1 MATAL
6 PVVTQAQR
14 GRHADAAVD
23 RTPPGALRLLF
34 AGLVLFAAFGKGFA
48 YAGVPPLFVG
58 EALLA
63 VVLVAAVRSSMALPR
78 HPAASVTAVLAGIAA
93 VQLAVD
99 RLVGDAPLL
108 ETLRGLAPVYY
119 SGYAFGLYVLL
130 RAWESRVGPEHIVE
144 SIDRALVRVA
154 PAVITAVLVLAALLL
169 LEPTGLP
176 TWPTSGVQILLTKSG
191 DVAVTLVL
199 FAPVVARRMGLH
211 RLVVGAGWCTTAL
224 LVSFR
229 SRGALLALAIGL
241 VVAWPHAVRIAKLA
255 FVAVAVVLLL
265 YVTGLSVEVGGRE
278 ISYEGVG
285 DAAASVLGGKPEGDL
300 GSNYVGTTNWRADW
314 WRSIWDD
321 VTSRRMVLHGT
332 GWGDNLAVRY
342 GVVPPIDADDPR
354 VLRLP
359 HSIFF
364 SLAGRAGLL
373 VAVAFL
379 AVPVLTV
386 ATTYRSRPRD
396 DLDDLAVPVQGAR
409 GAIAAAVT
417 TGLADIY
424 LESPQGGILLWSL
437 VGFLWWATATRLD
450 SGSTSP

>member
-1 MATAL
+1 MATAA
-6 PVVTQAQR
+6 PPATR
-14 GRHADAAVD
+14 AVD
-23 RTPPGALRLLF
+23 RAPPGTLRLLF
-34 AGLVLFAAFGKGFA
+34 AGLVLYAAFGKGFA

-63 VVLVAAVRSSMALPR
+63 VVLVGAWRSSMALPR
-78 HPAASVTAVLAGIAA
+78 HPAALVTAALAGIAA
-93 VQLAVD
+93 VQLALD
-99 RLVGDAPLL
+99 LSVGRVPLL

-119 SGYAFGLYVLL
+119 CAYAFGLYALL
-130 RAWESRVGPEHIVE
+130 RAWESRVGPEHVVG

-154 PAVITAVLVLAALLL
+154 PAVVAVHVVLAALLL

-176 TWPTSGVQILLTKSG
+176 TWPTSGVQVLLTKSG
-191 DVAVTLVL
+191 DVAVALVL
-199 FAPVVARRMGLH
+199 LAPVVARRVGPG
-211 RLVVGAGWCTTAL
+211 RLVLGAGWCTAAL

-229 SRGALLALAIGL
+229 SRGALLALAVGL

-255 FVAVAVVLLL
+255 FVAVTVVLLL
-265 YVTGLSVEVGGRE
+265 YVTGLTVEVGGRE

-285 DAAASVLGGKPEGDL
+285 DAAASMLGGKPEGDI
-300 GSNYVGTTNWRADW
+300 GSNYVDTTNWRADW

-342 GVVPPIDADDPR
+342 GVVPPISADDPR

-386 ATTYRSRPRD
+386 AATGRLRRPRD
-396 DLDDLAVPVQGAR
+396 DLGDLVGLVRGAR

-417 TGLADIY
+417 TGLADVY

-437 VGFLWWATATRLD
+437 VGFLWWATAR
-450 SGSTSP
+450 

>member
-1 MATAL
+1 MATA
-6 PVVTQAQR
+6 PPAAPQAHR
-14 GRHADAAVD
+14 SRDAAAAVD

-34 AGLVLFAAFGKGFA
+34 AGLVLYAAFGKGFA

-78 HPAASVTAVLAGIAA
+78 HPAALVTAALVGIAA
-93 VQLAVD
+93 VQFVVD
-99 RLVGDAPLL
+99 RLAGDAPLL

-119 SGYAFGLYVLL
+119 SGYAFGLYALL
-130 RAWESRVGPEHIVE
+130 RAWESRVGPDRVVD

-154 PAVITAVLVLAALLL
+154 PAVVVAVLVLAALLL
-169 LEPTGLP
+169 IEPTGLP
-176 TWPTSGVQILLTKSG
+176 TWPTSGVPVLLTKSG

-199 FAPVVARRMGLH
+199 FAPVVARRVGLH
-211 RLVVGAGWCTTAL
+211 RLVLGTGWCTAAL

-241 VVAWPHAVRIAKLA
+241 VVAWPHAVRIAKLVL
-255 FVAVAVVLLL
+255 VAVAVVLVL
-265 YVTGLSVEVGGRE
+265 YVSGLTVEVGGRE
-278 ISYEGVG
+278 ISYEGIG
-285 DAAASVLGGKPEGDL
+285 DAAASVLGGKPEDDV

-342 GVVPPIDADDPR
+342 GIVPVTADDPR
-354 VLRLP
+354 LLRLP
-359 HSIFF
+359 HNVFF

-379 AVPVLTV
+379 AIPALSVV
-386 ATTYRSRPRD
+386 ATYRSRPRD
-396 DLDDLAVPVQGAR
+396 DLMVPVQGAR

-417 TGLADIY
+417 TGLADVY
-424 LESPQGGILLWSL
+424 VESPQGGIVLWSL
-437 VGFLWWATATRLD
+437 VGFLWWATCRTR
-450 SGSTSP
+450 PR